1 MVISSRRAETA
12 ARLLQW
18 RPLTSANDRAAPVRL
33 PVMSLSLGQSLV
45 LALAGVAAGALGAA
59 GGITSLVSYSALL
72 AVGLPPLPATVA
84 NLVAVVGSGPGA
96 ALTSRSELRSVAAP
110 LRKALPSAI
119 LAAAAGSLLL
129 LLTPPGVFSLIV
141 PYLVALASLALLL
154 QPRLTAAAAREPT
167 RIRSLTLPLL
177 GLVSLYS
184 GYFGAG
190 SGIMLLALLLV
201 VVDDRLPEANAMKNV
216 LVAVMA
222 LVSAVVFAV
231 ATPIEWMAVVPLAI
245 GLFAGSTT
253 GPVIARHLPP
263 SLVRWG
269 VAALGFFL
277 AADLWLNSV

>member
-1 MVISSRRAETA
+1 
-12 ARLLQW
+12 
-18 RPLTSANDRAAPVRL
+18 
-33 PVMSLSLGQSLV
+33 MSLSLGQSLV

-110 LRKALPSAI
+110 LRQALPSAI

-263 SLVRWG
+263 SVVRWG

>member
-1 MVISSRRAETA
+1 
-12 ARLLQW
+12 
-18 RPLTSANDRAAPVRL
+18 
-33 PVMSLSLGQSLV
+33 MSLSLGQSLV
-45 LALAGVAAGALGAA
+45 LAVAGVAAGALGAA

-84 NLVAVVGSGPGA
+84 NLVAVVASGPGA
-96 ALTSRSELRSVAAP
+96 ALTSRSELRSVAVHLQRSLP
-110 LRKALPSAI
+110 LAV
-119 LAAAAGSLLL
+119 LAAAAGSVLL

-154 QPRLTAAAAREPT
+154 QPRLTAAAAREPSHT
-167 RIRSLTLPLL
+167 RALTLPLL

-201 VVDDRLPEANAMKNV
+201 VVDDRLPEANAIKNV

-231 ATPIEWMAVVPLAI
+231 ATPIEWMAVVPED
-245 GLFAGSTT
+245 
-253 GPVIARHLPP
+253 VP
-263 SLVRWG
+263 SSVELRRRPAEHQ
-269 VAALGFFL
+269 AALT
-277 AADLWLNSV
+277 V